1 MCKLSTKGS
10 MELRIG
16 NICVLIIYIPI
27 FRFGNCKKVPANGI
41 LHCME
46 L

>member
-10 MELRIG
+10 MKLRIG

-41 LHCME
+41 LHSI
-46 L
+46 